1 MVKVLGE
8 TYTLDDQEDST
19 SKTISRL
26 WIYQSRYRVEV
37 AQVPAGC
44 WALIEGVEG
53 SLVKSGTITAEF
65 GSDSVSIFRP
75 LDFDTV
81 AVMKVKQAMFLVM
94 YLGYVFGDVSIG
106 LPFRFS
112 PFHCIPHPI
121 CCCPPPT
128 FSCLRHQTPSPTF
141 PRSPPSRST
150 LRSFQKCWKVC
161 ASSTRPT
168 HC

>member
-37 AQVPAGC
+37 TQVPAGC

-53 SLVKSGTITAEF
+53 SLVKSGTITAEI

-81 AVMKVKQAMFLVM
+81 AVMKVKQAMF
-94 YLGYVFGDVSIG
+94 
-106 LPFRFS
+106 FR
-112 PFHCIPHPI
+112 
-121 CCCPPPT
+121 
-128 FSCLRHQTPSPTF
+128 
-141 PRSPPSRST
+141 
-150 LRSFQKCWKVC
+150 
-161 ASSTRPT
+161 
-168 HC
+168 